1 MDEGDAMKMKLVIFA
16 LIGIFVGLVI
26 SLITYEGI
34 HRTAG
39 EDFCVSCHEMRP
51 MVSAYHNDVH
61 GGVGKTGIKVSCV
74 SCHLPQD
81 NILNYIFT
89 KAKNGVAEV
98 GIHFLGN
105 PDDIDWYEM
114 RTHRKYFVYDQG
126 CINCHTNFQSNANIS
141 KKGIKMHEHY
151 MSLKDTDKRVG
162 CASCHVEVGHKGL
175 RSSLN
180 YYKPEYEY
188 YEGKL
193 DEYKETAEKKLN
205 EKDIGWFK

>member
-1 MDEGDAMKMKLVIFA
+1 MKMKLVIFA
-16 LIGIFVGLVI
+16 FIGIFVGLVI

-114 RTHRKYFVYDQG
+114 RTHRKDFVYDKG
-126 CINCHTNFQSNANIS
+126 CINCHTNFQSNINIS

-180 YYKPEYEY
+180 YYNPEYEY

-205 EKDIGWFK
+205 EKDIGWFQ